1 MSNPWTVITIAG
13 LLGFVIGLLGGG
25 GGILAVPL
33 LIAAGQ
39 TFLVASSQSLVIVGA
54 AATAALVPHHRARRV
69 DWKVGL
75 IFGSLGAVGA
85 VVGARLAQ
93 ILSPTLLLGGLTLL
107 LIGGSITMLRAASRE
122 RSRASVPAL
131 VHAEMAGGAVAP
143 DLPGTSAIDLH
154 QGVGGRARLVTL
166 ASSVGL
172 VTGLLGV
179 GAGFVVVPA
188 LVSAMKLAVKKATAT
203 ALVVIVINSVFA
215 AVVRH
220 NSLGSLGVTVTL
232 AVTSAALAVVG
243 ALLSRRIPGWI
254 LSGAFGGLMILVA
267 VYTVLHTVTGG

>member
-54 AATAALVPHHRARRV
+54 AAIAALVPHHRAKRV

-75 IFGSLGAVGA
+75 VFGSLGAVGA
-85 VVGARLAQ
+85 IVGARLAQ

-107 LIGGSITMLRAASRE
+107 LIGGSITMLRAAARE
-122 RSRASVPAL
+122 RSRAAVPAL
-131 VHAEMAGGAVAP
+131 AHAEMAGGAVAP

-203 ALVVIVINSVFA
+203 ALVVIVINSVVA

-220 NSLGSLGVTVTL
+220 DSLGSLGVTVTL

-243 ALLSRRIPGWI
+243 ALLSRRVPGWI

-267 VYTVLHTVTGG
+267 IYTVLRTATGG